1 MAYQSPYGSGYSYP
15 RDNFG
20 QRRYDAPEVSHGV
33 SRPLFF
39 GTLVAAILFALWSGA
54 TTFYL
59 VFHDEVLQTLA
70 AQQLDETRTNDA
82 QIASLSTEVDR
93 LRSTKFV
100 DQEKIER
107 QLSDLLR
114 LQKLIEA
121 RHNAL
126 AALTQAI
133 ARNNDVT
140 GSIPA
145 AVAPLRNAPA
155 PAEQLTPEA
164 KPRPLSDTYLLDPPL
179 ERSVSLQSRV
189 VVPQVSVAAAS
200 PGDKKQHALS
210 SIERTLTRLG
220 AQQSQAL
227 NALEAALDERGARTK
242 KAIAELGVRPPR
254 GSHNPEQP
262 VGGPFIPYSGVPTDN
277 FMRQVFRIRLATA
290 EQERLTKQLEG
301 LPVQP
306 PVRGDIQINSG
317 FGARLDPF
325 LRRLAFHSGTDL
337 RGEYGDPVLAA
348 AAGTVIYAGRHN
360 AYGNMVEIDHGNG
373 LTTRYAHLSAILVKE
388 GAVLPAGAIVGKIG
402 STGRSTGPHL
412 HFEVRMNGDPV
423 DPRRYLRAARQLAG
437 AN

>member
-1 MAYQSPYGSGYSYP
+1 MAYQSPYGSAYPYP
-15 RDNFG
+15 RDSFG
-20 QRRYDAPEVSHGV
+20 QRRDHAPETSHGV

-39 GTLVAAILFALWSGA
+39 GTLAAAILFALWSGA

-145 AVAPLRNAPA
+145 NAAPLRQAPA
-155 PAEQLTPEA
+155 PVEQPVPDA

-179 ERSVSLQSRV
+179 ERSASLQSRV
-189 VVPQVSVAAAS
+189 VAPRAAAATV
-200 PGDKKQHALS
+200 PAHDKKQQALS

-220 AQQSQAL
+220 TQQAEAL
-227 NALEAALDERGARTK
+227 NALEAALDERTLRTR
-242 KAIAELGVRPPR
+242 KAVAELGVRAPSVTR
-254 GSHNPEQP
+254 GSEQP
-262 VGGPFIPYSGVPTDN
+262 VGGPFIPYSSVPADN
-277 FMRQVFRIRLATA
+277 FMRQVFRIRLAAA
-290 EQERLTKQLEG
+290 EQERIAKQLEG

-306 PVRGDIQINSG
+306 PVRGDIQINSS
-317 FGARLDPF
+317 FGPRLDPF

-337 RGEYGDPVLAA
+337 RGEYGDPALAA

-388 GAVLPAGAIVGKIG
+388 GAVLAAGAVVGKIG

-412 HFEVRMNGDPV
+412 HFEVRLNGDPV